1 METAT
6 NNSVILDASAPARG
20 AGMTE
25 SEWREAIKFDST
37 DTGWVIMSIGMA
49 IGAGICFSPGAGRF
63 NGAVGLFTLLYYRLS
78 RDVSVPAPVHQHAGG
93 VPECKD
99 YPSVISGY
107 LGKNWGILLGALY
120 FVMLVIWMFVYST
133 AITNDSA
140 SYLHTFGV
148 TEGLLSDSPFYG
160 LVLICILVA
169 ISSRGE
175 QLLFK
180 ISTGMVLTKLLVV
193 AALGVSMIG
202 MWHLYNIGA
211 LPPMALLIKNAII
224 TLPFTLTSILFI
236 QTLSP
241 MVISYRSRE
250 KSIEVARHKALRAM
264 NIAFGILFVT
274 VFFYAVS
281 FTLAMGHNEAVK
293 AYEQN
298 ISALAIAA
306 QFISGAGAGWVKVVS
321 VILNIFAV
329 MTAFFGVYLGFRE
342 ATQGIV
348 MNLLRRRMPVEKIN
362 ERFVQRGIMVFAILL
377 AWSAIVL
384 NAPVLSFTSICSPI
398 FGMVGCLIP
407 AWLVYKVPALH
418 KYKGASLYLIIV
430 TGLLLCVSPF
440 LAFADLP
447 ESKVVVMFESSE
459 NPLWQRFILAVQEE
473 VKPALGCTEPV
484 SLALAAAVAA
494 ADFDGE
500 VERVDAWVSPNLMKN
515 GLGVTVPG
523 TGMVG
528 LSIAAALGALGGDA
542 SAGLEVLKN
551 ASSGAIADAKAM
563 LAAGKVSVMVAGA
576 MRRHPLL
583 TRQSVQRRCVGL
595 RNDRRRAHQYRAH

>member
-1 METAT
+1 
-6 NNSVILDASAPARG
+6 
-20 AGMTE
+20 
-25 SEWREAIKFDST
+25 
-37 DTGWVIMSIGMA
+37 
-49 IGAGICFSPGAGRF
+49 
-63 NGAVGLFTLLYYRLS
+63 
-78 RDVSVPAPVHQHAGG
+78 
-93 VPECKD
+93 
-99 YPSVISGY
+99 
-107 LGKNWGILLGALY
+107 
-120 FVMLVIWMFVYST
+120 MFVYST

-148 TEGLLSDSPFYG
+148 TEGLRSDSPFYG

-175 QLLFK
+175 KLLFK

-193 AALGVSMIG
+193 AALGVSMVG
-202 MWHLYNIGA
+202 MWHLYNVGS
-211 LPPMALLIKNAII
+211 LPPLGLLVKNAII

-281 FTLAMGHNEAVK
+281 FTLAMGHDEAVK

-306 QFISGAGAGWVKVVS
+306 QFISGDGAAWVKVVS

-348 MNLLRRRMPVEKIN
+348 MNILRRKMPAEKIN
-362 ERFVQRGIMVFAILL
+362 ENLVQRGIMIFAILL

-418 KYKGASLYLIIV
+418 KYKGMSLYLIIV

-440 LAFADLP
+440 LAF
-447 ESKVVVMFESSE
+447 S
-459 NPLWQRFILAVQEE
+459 
-473 VKPALGCTEPV
+473 
-484 SLALAAAVAA
+484 
-494 ADFDGE
+494 
-500 VERVDAWVSPNLMKN
+500 
-515 GLGVTVPG
+515 
-523 TGMVG
+523 
-528 LSIAAALGALGGDA
+528 
-542 SAGLEVLKN
+542 
-551 ASSGAIADAKAM
+551 
-563 LAAGKVSVMVAGA
+563 
-576 MRRHPLL
+576 
-583 TRQSVQRRCVGL
+583 
-595 RNDRRRAHQYRAH
+595 